1 MNIFAKLGV
10 DKKLYLGFGGMLLI
24 LLGLAFSAY
33 RNFDHLEESVRW
45 DRHTYD
51 VLMEAEGI
59 LAALINIETGQRGFT
74 VVGEE
79 KFLEPYTAG
88 KAAFDA
94 HWGKAKELTNDN
106 PKQQERLAALRASY
120 ERWTTDALEPVIA
133 LRREVTRGTVPMDS
147 VIRLEGV
154 GRGKASMDAMRAQL
168 TAIKEAEQVL
178 LKERTAETAT
188 LSSSMRWTLQG
199 GGLLGAVLAIL
210 VAVTLS
216 RMIVGPLR
224 TAVALND
231 RMAAGDFTADVRVE
245 TEDELGQMQA
255 AMKRMSERLSGTISE
270 VRGGSDALSAA
281 ASQLSSTAQT
291 LSQGTSEQAASVEET
306 MASLQ
311 EIGASARQNAD
322 TTRRVEEMASRGARE
337 AEEGGAAVR
346 ETVQAM
352 KTIAGKISIIEEIA
366 YQTNLLALN
375 AAIEAARAGEHG
387 KGFAVVATEVR
398 KLAERSQAAA
408 KDISE
413 MAGGS
418 VAVAERSGQM
428 LNALVPSIRETAK
441 LVQEVTAASAQQS
454 AGVTQIDRAVQHMDQ
469 VTQQNA
475 SAAEELASTAEELAG
490 QAEALQQLMSTFRVA
505 GGQLHT
511 PGAQGNGAGPGRI
524 AAPYPVF
531 KPAHNGNGN
540 RIAAHV
546 GSDSDF
552 QRF

>member
-1 MNIFAKLGV
+1 MFNKLGV
-10 DKKLYLGFGGMLLI
+10 DKKLYLGFGGMLVI
-24 LLGLAFSAY
+24 LLTLVFAAY
-33 RNFDHLEESVRW
+33 SNFTRLDKSMEW

-51 VLMEAEGI
+51 VLMEADGI
-59 LAALINIETGQRGFT
+59 LAALINIETGQRGFAIA
-74 VVGEE
+74 GEE

-88 KAAFDA
+88 KAAFDQ
-94 HWGKAKELTNDN
+94 HWNKARELTSDN
-106 PKQQERLAALRASY
+106 PKQQERLAALREAY
-120 ERWTTDALEPVIA
+120 GRWTTDALEPVIA
-133 LRREVTRGTVPMDS
+133 LRREVARGTVPMDS
-147 VIRLEGV
+147 VVRMESA
-154 GRGKASMDAMRAQL
+154 GRGKAAMDAMRAQL
-168 TAIKEAEQVL
+168 TAIQETEQAL
-178 LKERTAETAT
+178 LKERTDETVA
-188 LSSSMRWTLQG
+188 LVDRMLMTLQG
-199 GGLLGAVLAIL
+199 GGLLGAVLAL
-210 VAVTLS
+210 ALGFLLA
-216 RMIVGPLR
+216 RMIVAPLR

-231 RMAAGDFTADVRVE
+231 RMAGGDFTADIRVE
-245 TEDELGQMQA
+245 TEDELGQMLG
-255 AMKRMSERLSGTISE
+255 AMKRMSDRLSGTISE
-270 VRGGSDALSAA
+270 VRGGSDALASA

-311 EIGASARQNAD
+311 EIGASARQNAE
-322 TTRRVEEMASRGARE
+322 TTRRVEEMASKGARE

-352 KTIAGKISIIEEIA
+352 KTIAGKISIVEEIA

-398 KLAERSQAAA
+398 KLAERSQQAA

-413 MAGGS
+413 MAGSS
-418 VAVAERSGQM
+418 VAVAERSGEM
-428 LNALVPSIRETAK
+428 LNALVPSIRKTAE
-441 LVQEVTAASAQQS
+441 LVQEVTATSAQQS

-490 QAEALQQLMSTFRVA
+490 QAEALQQLMATFRVV
-505 GGQLHT
+505 GGHLHT
-511 PGAQGNGAGPGRI
+511 PAAAQAAGRRI

-531 KPAHNGNGN
+531 KPARANGNG
-540 RIAAHV
+540 AHDWAHA
-546 GSDSDF
+546 GADSDF